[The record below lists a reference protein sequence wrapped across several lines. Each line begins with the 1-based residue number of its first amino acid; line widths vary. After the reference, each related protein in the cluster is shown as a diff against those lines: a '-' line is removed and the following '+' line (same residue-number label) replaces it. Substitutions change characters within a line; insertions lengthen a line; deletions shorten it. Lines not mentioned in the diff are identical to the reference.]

1 MAADIA
7 TRLQA
12 LCDTFTADLVQST
25 ADAKAATATAV
36 SALETRLVALDHAVN
51 MIREAEQRTYSTV
64 LDAKDATVALSAD
77 VDRQLQTLRHSW
89 TNDLVQ
95 SATAAASEVEG
106 RFKTIDGALMAA
118 QQAQERVEVGL
129 EASNAALSEDIEKSI
144 ALLRT
149 ELTRSSVAS
158 AARLDERL
166 QAIDDAIA
174 AAQQSTKNTQASSS
188 ATMADVD
195 ARLETLDKAL
205 TTATIAHQQAA
216 ADATASTAALAAYI
230 ESRVAALR
238 AAWTSELATSTDASA
253 AAVDGRLAAIDAA
266 VVELRE
272 TQHQTETRTVATAAT
287 FAADVETRLQ
297 TLRVLLTAET
307 AASAL
312 EVEGRFNAVDG
323 ILAAQQQADINTK
336 TSVAALADELDRRLK
351 AIDDVIAAVQESQS
365 TDYAKVPRT
374 HSHPCRICICIY
386 NNAPFSS

>member
-1 MAADIA
+1 MD
-7 TRLQA
+7 
-12 LCDTFTADLVQST
+12 
-25 ADAKAATATAV
+25 
-36 SALETRLVALDHAVN
+36 VN
-51 MIREAEQRTYSTV
+51 EKM
-64 LDAKDATVALSAD
+64 K
-77 VDRQLQTLRHSW
+77 
-89 TNDLVQ
+89 
-95 SATAAASEVEG
+95 EV
-106 RFKTIDGALMAA
+106 K
-118 QQAQERVEVGL
+118 VGL
-129 EASNAALSEDIEKSI
+129 EASNAALSEDIEDSI

-166 QAIDDAIA
+166 QAIDDAVA
-174 AAQQSTKNTQASSS
+174 AAQQAYQQSMKDVAASSS
-188 ATMADVD
+188 ATMTDVD
-195 ARLETLDKAL
+195 ARLQTLDKAL